1 MALAGNGRWT
11 WLDPKLGA
19 MHAVAEAARKVACTG
34 ATPVAATNCLNF
46 GNPEKP
52 EIMAQLSAAID
63 GIAEACNV
71 LGTPVTGGNV
81 SLYNETKGEGIY
93 PTPVI
98 GIVGIIDDVT
108 KAVPSSFQAVG
119 DKVLLLQ
126 STQATPESQDQEF
139 GSSAFAKKNLG
150 TMWGT
155 PPFLDINAESALHR
169 ELARLAERGL
179 IHSAKDIS
187 DGGLAVALAEAG
199 FKHDVGV
206 RVTLGAL
213 QPDQYTTA
221 LFAENA
227 TEVLVTCDFENY
239 GLICTLLDETGEIWP
254 LDLGETIADRV
265 EIFAGGVSLVE
276 ERFECIEGPVV
287 HGAGIAT
294 CVGGAC
300 LNMADQSNWKISSC
314 LSNTVVG
321 DDLIEDED
329 DATPFDKLR
338 EECGVMAV
346 YNHPDAARMT
356 YWGLY
361 SLQHRG
367 QESAGIAS
375 ADGSDVNDIKGMGL
389 VSEIFTDDVL
399 AKLPGHMAI
408 GHTRYSTTGDSA
420 LLNAQPIS
428 VETTQGPHRDCA
440 QRQPGEPGQF
450 EGAAG
455 ARWRGLPDH
464 LGLRDHRAADRAL
477 QGVDAGGLHR

>member
-1 MALAGNGRWT
+1 
-11 WLDPKLGA
+11 
-19 MHAVAEAARKVACTG
+19 
-34 ATPVAATNCLNF
+34 
-46 GNPEKP
+46 
-52 EIMAQLSAAID
+52 MAQLSSAID

-93 PTPVI
+93 PTPVL

-276 ERFECIEGPVV
+276 E
-287 HGAGIAT
+287 
-294 CVGGAC
+294 
-300 LNMADQSNWKISSC
+300 
-314 LSNTVVG
+314 
-321 DDLIEDED
+321 DL
-329 DATPFDKLR
+329 
-338 EECGVMAV
+338 
-346 YNHPDAARMT
+346 
-356 YWGLY
+356 
-361 SLQHRG
+361 
-367 QESAGIAS
+367 
-375 ADGSDVNDIKGMGL
+375 
-389 VSEIFTDDVL
+389 
-399 AKLPGHMAI
+399 
-408 GHTRYSTTGDSA
+408 SA
-420 LLNAQPIS
+420 LKAPWSTELESQLAS
-428 VETTQGPHRDCA
+428 EV
-440 QRQPGEPGQF
+440 
-450 EGAAG
+450 
-455 ARWRGLPDH
+455 L
-464 LGLRDHRAADRAL
+464 
-477 QGVDAGGLHR
+477 V

>member
-1 MALAGNGRWT
+1 
-11 WLDPKLGA
+11 

-34 ATPVAATNCLNF
+34 ATPVSATNCLNF

-52 EIMAQLSAAID
+52 EIMAQLSGAID

-93 PTPVI
+93 PTPVL

-169 ELARLAERGL
+169 ELARLAARGL

-276 ERFECIEGPVV
+276 E
-287 HGAGIAT
+287 
-294 CVGGAC
+294 
-300 LNMADQSNWKISSC
+300 
-314 LSNTVVG
+314 
-321 DDLIEDED
+321 DL
-329 DATPFDKLR
+329 
-338 EECGVMAV
+338 
-346 YNHPDAARMT
+346 
-356 YWGLY
+356 
-361 SLQHRG
+361 
-367 QESAGIAS
+367 
-375 ADGSDVNDIKGMGL
+375 
-389 VSEIFTDDVL
+389 
-399 AKLPGHMAI
+399 
-408 GHTRYSTTGDSA
+408 SA
-420 LLNAQPIS
+420 LK
-428 VETTQGPHRDCA
+428 GPWSTELESQLA
-440 QRQPGEPGQF
+440 SEV
-450 EGAAG
+450 
-455 ARWRGLPDH
+455 L
-464 LGLRDHRAADRAL
+464 
-477 QGVDAGGLHR
+477 V